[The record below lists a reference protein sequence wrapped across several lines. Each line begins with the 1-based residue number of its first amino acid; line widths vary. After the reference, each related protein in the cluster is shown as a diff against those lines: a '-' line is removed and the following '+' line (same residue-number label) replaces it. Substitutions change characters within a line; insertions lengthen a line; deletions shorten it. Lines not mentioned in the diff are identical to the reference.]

1 MAVILVLLDG
11 AGVLGGLLCA
21 LFAWPH
27 APASSAMAVEV
38 LAMRVSAPVL
48 CCLAAFYYADLY
60 DLRAMPS
67 FSRFARR
74 LPWSMLG
81 AAALLAGLYAW
92 SPEFR
97 LPWRPLGQSLVGGA
111 VLVLLLRAGSYAL
124 ARVHPQ
130 RVLFVGASPLAC
142 QLAEEIAAQPNLGWI
157 VLGMADDEAFDGAS
171 LGVSRLGSLADL
183 EEILSRERPDRII
196 VTLAARRGRL
206 PVRTLLRSRMAGVA
220 IEDGVEVYERLT
232 GKLAIEGLAP
242 SALIF
247 SKDFGTSQV
256 QLALNR
262 GLSLMVAG
270 LSLLVLAPI
279 LLLTAVIVVLDS
291 PGPVFFVQERVGA
304 LGRRFKLIKFRT
316 MRPARER
323 TSEWARDNGHR
334 VTRVGKWLRR
344 FHVDELPQFLNVLRG
359 DMNLV
364 GPRPH
369 PVSNRELFAHE
380 IPYYALRA
388 AVRPGITGWAQVRYG
403 YANGLEEETE
413 KMRYDLYY
421 IKHMSAWLDLRIL
434 VDTVKNILLGGG
446 RPPTSARPMAV
457 PIAGVRRTRWTNA
470 TAGTDAP
477 QQTAV

>member
-1 MAVILVLLDG
+1 MLLLLDG
-11 AGVLGGLLCA
+11 AAVLGGLLCT

-48 CCLAAFYYADLY
+48 CCLAAFYYTDLY
-60 DLRAMPS
+60 DLRALPS

-74 LPWSMLG
+74 LPWSLLS
-81 AAALLAGLYAW
+81 AAALVGGLYAW
-92 SPEFR
+92 APELR
-97 LPWRPLGQSLVGGA
+97 LPWEPLGQSLVGGA
-111 VLVLLLRAGSYAL
+111 ALVLLLRAGSYAL

-130 RVLFVGASPLAC
+130 RVLFVGASPIAC
-142 QLAEEIAAQPNLGWI
+142 QLAEEIGAQPNLGWI
-157 VLGMADDEAFDGAS
+157 VLGMADDETFDGAS
-171 LGVSRLGSLADL
+171 LGVRQLGSLADL
-183 EEILSRERPDRII
+183 EEILRREQPDRII

-206 PVRTLLRSRMAGVA
+206 PVRTLLRSRMAGVDV
-220 IEDGVEVYERLT
+220 EDGLEVYERLT

-242 SALIF
+242 SSLIF
-247 SKDFGTSQV
+247 SKDFRKSRV
-256 QLALNR
+256 QLSINR
-262 GLSLMVAG
+262 GFSLLVAS
-270 LSLLVLAPI
+270 LSLLLFAPI
-279 LLLTAVIVVLDS
+279 LLLTAVAIVLDS

-304 LGRRFKLIKFRT
+304 LGRRFRLIKFRT

-344 FHVDELPQFLNVLRG
+344 FHIDELPQFLNVLRG

-380 IPYYALRA
+380 IPYYSLRA

-421 IKHMSAWLDLRIL
+421 IKHMSPWLDFRIL
-434 VDTVKNILLGGG
+434 VDTVKKILLGGG
-446 RPPTSARPMAV
+446 RPPSSPQAV
-457 PIAGVRRTRWTNA
+457 VVPLASPRRTRWTA
-470 TAGTDAP
+470 AGTDAP